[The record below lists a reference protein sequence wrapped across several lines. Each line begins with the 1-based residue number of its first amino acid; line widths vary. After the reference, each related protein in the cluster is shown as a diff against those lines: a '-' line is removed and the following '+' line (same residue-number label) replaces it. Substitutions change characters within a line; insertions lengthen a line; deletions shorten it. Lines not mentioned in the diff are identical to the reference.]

1 MSPINSNGRGRI
13 SAARLHLHALHTG
26 CFSMRVPRGGN
37 RPMVDKFGRPVALNS
52 FFYKVVRK
60 EKELLGTILFPPA
73 LKLSHSE
80 FQNLFY

>member
-1 MSPINSNGRGRI
+1 
-13 SAARLHLHALHTG
+13 
-26 CFSMRVPRGGN
+26 MRVPRGGN

-73 LKLSHSE
+73 LKLSYSE